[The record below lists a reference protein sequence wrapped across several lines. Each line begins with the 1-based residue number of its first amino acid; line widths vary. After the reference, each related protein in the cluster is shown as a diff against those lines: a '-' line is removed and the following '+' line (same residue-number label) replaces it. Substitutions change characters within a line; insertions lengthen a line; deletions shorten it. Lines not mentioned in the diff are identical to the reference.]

1 MICLDFTI
9 SGGADY
15 NTAIQIT
22 SIIKDGA
29 ADKDGRLR
37 VSDIYL

>member
-1 MICLDFTI
+1 MFGFSIR
-9 SGGADY
+9 GRAKY
-15 NTAIQIT
+15 NTAIEVSRIVN
-22 SIIKDGA
+22 DGA